1 MKSAREISSIKFQP
15 LGSAEEGEEEE
26 ALGTEGTQAA
36 PGEALTQAAPELRAC

>member
-15 LGSAEEGEEEE
+15 LGSAEEGEEE